1 MVEFIHKY
9 DIYQAKKRA
18 QALKAVKSDLTKKFI
33 RVYRGFRH
41 RKYGE
46 PYPEHELKAKQ
57 PTQDNFSDI
66 SAEQEVDYPDEIK
79 LTAHQLQNQLQALET
94 YVGKKTEE
102 PKPELEAV
110 SEEGIE
116 DEMIETKKDYANH
129 VQLVIEE
136 CAMIKEIVVEYK
148 KIMKVKWFLKMVICR
163 YRYLKKKKGAQ
174 MVQRYVKSFVARRP
188 ILKQLTEAREQK
200 QVAGVKLQI
209 KSASKEQL
217 VAMHKASDV
226 IS

>member
-9 DIYQAKKRA
+9 DIHQAKKRA

-46 PYPEHELKAKQ
+46 PYPERKVKAKKLA
-57 PTQDNFSDI
+57 QDNFSDF

-79 LTAHQLQNQLQALET
+79 LQANQLQNQLKALEK
-94 YVGKKTEE
+94 YVGKKNEE

-116 DEMIETKKDYANH
+116 DEAIETKNDYAQH
-129 VQLVIEE
+129 VQLVVEE
-136 CAMIKEIVVEYK
+136 CAMIKEIVGEYK
-148 KIMKVKWFLKMVICR
+148 KMMKVKWFLKMAISR
-163 YRYLKKKKGAQ
+163 HRYLKKKKGA
-174 MVQRYVKSFVARRP
+174 
-188 ILKQLTEAREQK
+188 
-200 QVAGVKLQI
+200 
-209 KSASKEQL
+209 
-217 VAMHKASDV
+217 V
-226 IS
+226 IV

>member
-18 QALKAVKSDLTKKFI
+18 QALKTVKSDLTKKFI

-57 PTQDNFSDI
+57 PTQDNFSDF
-66 SAEQEVDYPDEIK
+66 SAEQQVDYPDEIQFK
-79 LTAHQLQNQLQALET
+79 AHQLQNQLQALEK

-116 DEMIETKKDYANH
+116 DEMIET
-129 VQLVIEE
+129 
-136 CAMIKEIVVEYK
+136 
-148 KIMKVKWFLKMVICR
+148 
-163 YRYLKKKKGAQ
+163 
-174 MVQRYVKSFVARRP
+174 
-188 ILKQLTEAREQK
+188 
-200 QVAGVKLQI
+200 
-209 KSASKEQL
+209 
-217 VAMHKASDV
+217 
-226 IS
+226 